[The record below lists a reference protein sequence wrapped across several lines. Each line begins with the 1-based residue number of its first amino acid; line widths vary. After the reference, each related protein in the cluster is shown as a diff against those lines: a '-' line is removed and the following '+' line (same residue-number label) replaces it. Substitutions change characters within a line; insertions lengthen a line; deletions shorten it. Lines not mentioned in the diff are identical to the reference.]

1 MIRHARTSF
10 MAVAGAL
17 ALSGCISFGPDV
29 PDSLLTLTP
38 LTVATPG
45 TISTGTPESAIAVKE
60 PTAPQRLA
68 VDRVPVQIDN
78 TNVAYLE
85 GATWV
90 EKPARLFQ
98 NLLAETIRQRSGRI
112 VVDSDESS
120 LAPQVQLRGAIR
132 EFGYD
137 AQTQT
142 VMVRYDA
149 IREVNGEAI
158 QTRRFESVVPVALPE
173 AALVGVALNQAANDV
188 ATQVADWI
196 R

>member
-1 MIRHARTSF
+1 MIRHARTSL
-10 MAVAGAL
+10 MAIAGSLAL
-17 ALSGCISFGPDV
+17 AGCISFGPDV
-29 PDSLLTLTP
+29 PESLLTLTP
-38 LTVATPG
+38 VTVATPG
-45 TISTGTPESAIAVKE
+45 AISTGTAESAIAVKE

-68 VDRVPVQIDN
+68 VNRVPVQIDD

-85 GATWV
+85 DATWV
-90 EKPARLFQ
+90 ERPARLFQ

-112 VVDSDESS
+112 VVDTEESS
-120 LAPQVQLRGAIR
+120 IMPQVLLRGAIR

-137 AQTQT
+137 ARTQT

-149 IREVNGEAI
+149 IWEIEGEAI
-158 QTRRFESVVPVALPE
+158 QTRRFESVVSAIAPE
-173 AALVGVALNQAANDV
+173 AAPVGAALNLAANDV

>member
-112 VVDSDESS
+112 VVDNDESS

>member
-112 VVDSDESS
+112 VVDNDESS
-120 LAPQVQLRGAIR
+120 LTPQVQLRGAIR

-158 QTRRFESVVPVALPE
+158 QTRRFESVVSVASPE

>member
-1 MIRHARTSF
+1 MIRPARTSF

-90 EKPARLFQ
+90 ERPARLFQ

-112 VVDSDESS
+112 VVDNDDSS
-120 LAPQVQLRGAIR
+120 ITPQVQLRGAIR

-149 IREVNGEAI
+149 IREINGEAI

-173 AALVGVALNQAANDV
+173 AAPVGVALNQAANDV

-196 R
+196 Q

>member
-90 EKPARLFQ
+90 ERPARLFQ

-112 VVDSDESS
+112 VVDNDESS
-120 LAPQVQLRGAIR
+120 LTPQVQLRGAIR

>member
-90 EKPARLFQ
+90 ERPARLFQ

-112 VVDSDESS
+112 VVDNDESS
-120 LAPQVQLRGAIR
+120 LTPQVQLRGAIR

-158 QTRRFESVVPVALPE
+158 QTRRFESVVSVALPE

>member
-90 EKPARLFQ
+90 ERPARLFQ

-112 VVDSDESS
+112 VVDNDESS
-120 LAPQVQLRGAIR
+120 LTPQVQLRGAIR

-158 QTRRFESVVPVALPE
+158 QTRRFESVVSVASPE